1 MMSKAKAKI
10 MEKMMDGLMGDFN
23 PETMIDMMLEKP
35 ILVYAEIA
43 LFKTDTGKL
52 CCTINK
58 LPAPQDFRDIKEIP
72 IGTKLIV
79 FPTVEN
85 QTTEATKNEV

>member
-23 PETMIDMMLEKP
+23 PEQLIDMMLEKP

-52 CCTINK
+52 CCTVNK
-58 LPAPQDFRDIKEIP
+58 LPHPKRLGNLGEPITEEELNQMVIVIP
-72 IGTKLIV
+72 TA
-79 FPTVEN
+79 
-85 QTTEATKNEV
+85 EAKP